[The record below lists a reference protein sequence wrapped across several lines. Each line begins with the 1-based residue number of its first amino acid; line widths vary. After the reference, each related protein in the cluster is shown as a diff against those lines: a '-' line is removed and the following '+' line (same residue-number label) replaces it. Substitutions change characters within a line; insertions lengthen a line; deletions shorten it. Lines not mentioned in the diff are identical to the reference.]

1 MRQCIGPAPAFGR
14 HRYGVYGV
22 HVASDWPFDF
32 PPPRSQPTPLGDVA
46 LIHGSDD
53 DFALDGDSES
63 EPAGEGYLYRD
74 LPDGS
79 SYFRWFGLFE
89 FKADSDG
96 SRVVC
101 RALNGCD
108 ANVLQNFLFGR
119 ALSFALSRQGVA
131 CWHAAVVRIGDAAV
145 GFLGDCCYGK
155 STLLA
160 AFLQAGCRVL
170 TDDLLVVDSRD
181 GRPVA
186 VPGSGRIKLRPDSAE
201 FFWGDISDGTPLFP
215 ATTKRSYRI
224 GANRFQGTG
233 LPLTHLYVLPTPEE
247 REGARS
253 IEIQSQSPRGLVH
266 ELLKNSFNPEVLDRQ
281 RLSRQFVCATELA
294 ACVRGFKLRYRPGM
308 NHLPEICDRILKHV
322 SRSSRRI
329 SDDSARQADVFGTG
343 EAEALQHAPTDQ
355 LWPHQ
360 GHRSG

>member
-1 MRQCIGPAPAFGR
+1 MRHLIGRASAFGR

-22 HVASDWPFDF
+22 RVTSDWPFDF
-32 PPPRSQPTPLGDVA
+32 PLPRRRPSPLADVA
-46 LIHGSDD
+46 VIRGSDV
-53 DFALDGDSES
+53 DFALVGDSET
-63 EPAGEGYLYRD
+63 ETAGEGYVYRD

-89 FKADSDG
+89 FKADADG
-96 SRVVC
+96 SRIAC

-119 ALSFALSRQGVA
+119 ALSFALTRQGIE

-145 GFLGDCCYGK
+145 GFLGDCGYGK

-170 TDDLLVVDSRD
+170 TDDILVVDSRD

-186 VPGSGRIKLRPDSAE
+186 LSGSGRIKLRPDSAE
-201 FFWGDISDGTPLFP
+201 AFWGDTSEGTPLFP

-224 GANRFQGTG
+224 GANRFQSTG
-233 LPLTHLYVLPTPEE
+233 LPLTHLCVLPTPEE
-247 REGARS
+247 REGAGS
-253 IEIQSQSPRGLVH
+253 IEIQSLSPRTLVH
-266 ELLKNSFNPEVLDRQ
+266 ELLKNSFNVEVLDRQ
-281 RLSRQFVCATELA
+281 RLSRQFACATDLA
-294 ACVRGFKLRYRPGM
+294 GSVGGFKLRYPSGM
-308 NHLPEICDRILKHV
+308 NHLPETCDRILKHV
-322 SRSSRRI
+322 TSSSRRI
-329 SDDSARQADVFGTG
+329 TDDSARQANVFRTV
-343 EAEALQHAPTDQ
+343 EAEAVQHAPTDQ
-355 LWPHQ
+355 LRPHQ

>member
-1 MRQCIGPAPAFGR
+1 MRKRVGPAPAFGR

-22 HVASDWPFDF
+22 HVTSDWPFDF
-32 PPPRSQPTPLGDVA
+32 PLPRRQPTPLADVA
-46 LIHGSDD
+46 VIRGSDD
-53 DFALDGDSES
+53 DFALVADSET
-63 EPAGEGYLYRD
+63 ETAGEGYVYRD

-79 SYFRWFGLFE
+79 SYFRWFGKFE
-89 FKADSDG
+89 FKADADG
-96 SRVVC
+96 SRIAC
-101 RALNGCD
+101 RSLNGCG

-119 ALSFALSRQGVA
+119 ALSFALTRQGIE

-160 AFLQAGCRVL
+160 AFVQAGCRVL

-186 VPGSGRIKLRPDSAE
+186 LPGSGRIKLRPDSAE
-201 FFWGDISDGTPLFP
+201 AFWDDISEGTPLFP

-224 GANRFQGTG
+224 GANRFQSTG
-233 LPLTHLYVLPTPEE
+233 LPLRHLYVLPTPEE
-247 REGARS
+247 REGAGS
-253 IEIQSQSPRGLVH
+253 IEIQSQSPRALVH
-266 ELLKNSFNPEVLDRQ
+266 ELLKNSFNAEVLDRQ

-294 ACVRGFKLRYRPGM
+294 GCVSGFKLRYRPGM
-308 NHLPEICDRILKHV
+308 NHLPEVCDRIFKHV
-322 SRSSRRI
+322 SSSSRRI
-329 SDDSARQADVFGTG
+329 TDASARQADVFRTG
-343 EAEALQHAPTDQ
+343 EAEAVQHAPTDQ